1 MDFTFKI
8 CLAFW
13 QARISYTILYRV
25 LIQQDIIRF
34 YKDKSLGQSGPN
46 KLKWVSWLYN
56 ERFRASHLLMDSMCF
71 IYVIYICVTLLRKA
85 LSLKVYIRHTQMRKL
100 NLRLTSFSSMRLIFS
115 SSQLNH

>member
-8 CLAFW
+8 CLAFC

-71 IYVIYICVTLLRKA
+71 IYIIYICVTLLRKA
-85 LSLKVYIRHTQMRKL
+85 LSLKAFI
-100 NLRLTSFSSMRLIFS
+100 
-115 SSQLNH
+115 